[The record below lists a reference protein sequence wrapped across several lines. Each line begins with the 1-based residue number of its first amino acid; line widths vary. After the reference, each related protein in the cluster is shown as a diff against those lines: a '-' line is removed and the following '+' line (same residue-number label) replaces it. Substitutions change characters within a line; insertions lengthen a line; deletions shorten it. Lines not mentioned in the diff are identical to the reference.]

1 LRAVLAQRLVRKVC
15 PACSRPYRPTRD
27 ELRLLQLDPAI
38 AGQAEFRRGAG
49 CEACHGTG
57 YRGRL
62 GVFELLVVSDALR
75 AMIHAGAGATR
86 LRAQARQEGMR
97 TLREDGV
104 RKIIAGL
111 TTVEEVVSLTVGD
124 AV

>member
-1 LRAVLAQRLVRKVC
+1 
-15 PACSRPYRPTRD
+15 
-27 ELRLLQLDPAI
+27 
-38 AGQAEFRRGAG
+38 
-49 CEACHGTG
+49 
-57 YRGRL
+57 
-62 GVFELLVVSDALR
+62 
-75 AMIHAGAGATR
+75 MIHAGAGASR
-86 LRAQARQEGMR
+86 LRTQARQEGMR